1 MRTAPRLGFALLA
14 IAAGW
19 IGAHAVATAQTA
31 KTAPA
36 QAPNEKLTQPGMMN
50 QMAPETYRAKF
61 TTTRGDFVIEVTR
74 AWAPNGADRFYNLV
88 KNGFYDD
95 CRFFR
100 VVYGFMVQWGIH
112 GDPAVAAVWRKA
124 TIPDDPVKE
133 SNTRGMVSFAMSGPG
148 TRTTQVFINY
158 ADKNMV
164 LDNQGFA
171 PFGKVVEGMDVVN
184 KIFSGYGEPPPKG
197 HGPDQ
202 ERIQKEGNTYLTK
215 TYKKLDA
222 ITSATLVLTEPEAKP
237 QP

>member
-1 MRTAPRLGFALLA
+1 MRTMQTLGITLTF
-14 IAAGW
+14 IAAALFGVDP
-19 IGAHAVATAQTA
+19 ASTAASKETLA
-31 KTAPA
+31 RPA
-36 QAPNEKLTQPGMMN
+36 MMN
-50 QMAPETYRAKF
+50 QMAPETFRAKF

-112 GDPAVAAVWRKA
+112 GDPAVAAVWRNA
-124 TIPDDPVKE
+124 TIPDDPVKQ

-148 TRTTQVFINY
+148 SRTTQVFINH

-164 LDNQGFA
+164 LDAQGFA
-171 PFGKVVEGMDVVN
+171 PFGKVVEGMEVVN

-197 HGPDQ
+197 HGPNQ
-202 ERIQKEGNTYLTK
+202 ERIQKEGNAYLDK
-215 TYKKLDA
+215 TFKKLDA
-222 ITSATLVLTEPEAKP
+222 IKSATLVLTEP
-237 QP
+237 

>member
-1 MRTAPRLGFALLA
+1 MRKLTIALMLIA
-14 IAAGW
+14 VTSIAAVW
-19 IGAHAVATAQTA
+19 MGAYAA
-31 KTAPA
+31 APA
-36 QAPNEKLTQPGMMN
+36 PATPAATNDKLAHPGVMN

-74 AWAPNGADRFYNLV
+74 AWAPNGADRFFNLV

-100 VVYGFMVQWGIH
+100 VVYGFMAQWGIH
-112 GDPAVAAVWRKA
+112 GDPAISAVWRNA
-124 TIPDDPVKE
+124 TIPDDPVTQ
-133 SNTRGMVSFAMSGPG
+133 SNTRGMVSFATSGPG

-171 PFGKVVEGMDVVN
+171 PFGKVVEGMEVVN
-184 KIFSGYGEPPPKG
+184 KLFSGYGEPPPKG

-202 ERIQKEGNTYLTK
+202 EKIQKEGNAYLTK
-215 TYKKLDA
+215 TFSKLDA
-222 ITSATLVLTEPEAKP
+222 IKTATIVTGP
-237 QP
+237 